1 MKQVYNNPVKYGFYL
16 RQSEFYPPLTTY
28 PVTIDSSITDLPA
41 FAKEMKINY
50 RILKE
55 FNPWLRRYTLTNKT
69 TKKYILTMPK
79 EGFLSWDMLKKSLPQ
94 GETFFN
100 DTLKISLAN

>member
-1 MKQVYNNPVKYGFYL
+1 
-16 RQSEFYPPLTTY
+16 
-28 PVTIDSSITDLPA
+28 
-41 FAKEMKINY
+41 
-50 RILKE
+50 
-55 FNPWLRRYTLTNKT
+55 
-69 TKKYILTMPK
+69 MPK